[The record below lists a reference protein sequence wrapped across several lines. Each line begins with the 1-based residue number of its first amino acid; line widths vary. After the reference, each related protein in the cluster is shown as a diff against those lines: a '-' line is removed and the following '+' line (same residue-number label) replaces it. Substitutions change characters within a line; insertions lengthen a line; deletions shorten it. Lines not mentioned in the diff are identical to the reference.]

1 MEHIREFEFFSLGR
15 LSSNPSSN
23 KLRVFLSEN
32 NGRINDIFHFLGE
45 GLKVDV
51 IEAQTDILFT
61 VSYDPP
67 HDELPKGITYLMEAI
82 NEKLKLLINDKSLE
96 WRFGVDDPLTIRFIL
111 SQPLK

>member
-1 MEHIREFEFFSLGR
+1 MDHIKEFDFFSLGKVP
-15 LSSNPSSN
+15 SNPSSN

-32 NGRINDIFHFLGE
+32 EGRILDIFHHDGE
-45 GLKVDV
+45 GLKVDT

-67 HDELPKGITYLMEAI
+67 HDELPTRISYLMEDI
-82 NEKLKLLINDKSLE
+82 TQKIGSLINDISLG

-111 SQPLK
+111 SQPL